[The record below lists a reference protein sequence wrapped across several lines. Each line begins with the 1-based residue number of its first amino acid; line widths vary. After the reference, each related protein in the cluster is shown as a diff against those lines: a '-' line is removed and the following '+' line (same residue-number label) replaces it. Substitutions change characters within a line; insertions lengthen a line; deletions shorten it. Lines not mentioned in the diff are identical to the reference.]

1 MSFKSLSGVMRFL
14 VEGRFSVVSFLTTL
28 PPLNVVTVTFAA
40 GVVLR
45 VLRFL
50 GAVAFGVADAL
61 DLTGIK
67 SLGCVYPIIIPNK
80 KPLSGFCNK
89 LKQ

>member
-1 MSFKSLSGVMRFL
+1 MSFKSLSGVMRL
-14 VEGRFSVVSFLTTL
+14 RVEGRLSVVSFFTTL

-67 SLGCVYPIIIPNK
+67 SLGCVYPLIVPNK
-80 KPLSGFCNK
+80 KPRKGFCNK

>member
-1 MSFKSLSGVMRFL
+1 MRL
-14 VEGRFSVVSFLTTL
+14 RVEGRLSVVSFLTTL

-45 VLRFL
+45 VLRLF
-50 GAVAFGVADAL
+50 GVVAFGVADAL
-61 DLTGIK
+61 DLTGIR
-67 SLGCVYPIIIPNK
+67 SIRVYPLIVPNK
-80 KPLSGFCNK
+80 KPLTGFCNK

>member
-1 MSFKSLSGVMRFL
+1 MMRL
-14 VEGRFSVVSFLTTL
+14 RVEGRLSVVSFFTTL

-67 SLGCVYPIIIPNK
+67 SLWLRV
-80 KPLSGFCNK
+80 PLNCTK
-89 LKQ
+89 

>member
-14 VEGRFSVVSFLTTL
+14 VEGRLSVVSFLTTL

-61 DLTGIK
+61 DLTGIIRI
-67 SLGCVYPIIIPNK
+67 SFV
-80 KPLSGFCNK
+80 PLHHTK
-89 LKQ
+89 

>member
-61 DLTGIK
+61 DLTGIIRFR
-67 SLGCVYPIIIPNK
+67 LYPIIIPNK
-80 KPLSGFCNK
+80 KPLSGF
-89 LKQ
+89 L